1 MTTALAVT
9 GTPGKVGSFS
19 AKTAAPVTGQQ
30 YTQLSVMATPG
41 RVVAFVAKAPS
52 TPAVTSQVTTLN
64 VFATPGSLHSFTAKT
79 AAAALPAKFNRM
91 STRDI
96 QYEALTRVVTPSDAR
111 TMEYSYW
118 QSLFGGTGSTLDIM
132 HEGIII
138 GLGNSTLKDYY
149 DTQTATTWP
158 DHNSS
163 EREYWLK
170 ILTENF

>member
-1 MTTALAVT
+1 MAAGYRGTLFFLGLSSGAVVEQASFRSPLPLPPLAGTAGVVQAGFVGVFPIVNLG
-9 GTPGKVGSFS
+9 GTAG
-19 AKTAAPVTGQQ
+19 T
-30 YTQLSVMATPG
+30 
-41 RVVAFVAKAPS
+41 
-52 TPAVTSQVTTLN
+52 
-64 VFATPGSLHSFTAKT
+64 
-79 AAAALPAKFNRM
+79 LPAKFNRM

>member
-1 MTTALAVT
+1 MYGSNYHGSDYYSSGYYDALRTT
-9 GTPGKVGSFS
+9 G
-19 AKTAAPVTGQQ
+19 
-30 YTQLSVMATPG
+30 
-41 RVVAFVAKAPS
+41 
-52 TPAVTSQVTTLN
+52 
-64 VFATPGSLHSFTAKT
+64 
-79 AAAALPAKFNRM
+79 LPAKFSRM

-96 QYEALTRVVTPSDAR
+96 QYEALTRVLTPSDAR
-111 TMEYSYW
+111 TMERAYW
-118 QSLFGGTGSTLDIM
+118 FSLLGGNSNWSTLDIM

-149 DTQTATTWP
+149 DTQTATKWP